1 MRERRGLYLASTATQ
16 KGDLSALASLTDT
29 SESED
34 SGLHDKQPVLTQA
47 CRMSSVLCVRCF
59 TLAVNISRCLFS
71 GTWLAAQAGN
81 PRAVSPCGLAPDR
94 QHWLVSQQGALAHVH
109 SSTPVLKR
117 QAYAPDGGANSSPC
131 LKTGDSLA
139 QLVDYSNNHQGTLNR
154 RASVSLEGRGHE

>member
-1 MRERRGLYLASTATQ
+1 MNPMREHRGLCLASTATQ

-81 PRAVSPCGLAPDR
+81 PRAVSCLSA
-94 QHWLVSQQGALAHVH
+94 
-109 SSTPVLKR
+109 ST
-117 QAYAPDGGANSSPC
+117 G
-131 LKTGDSLA
+131 
-139 QLVDYSNNHQGTLNR
+139 
-154 RASVSLEGRGHE
+154 